1 LSTPEGA
8 VKKKIKA
15 MLNKHGVYS
24 FMPVQ
29 NGMGA
34 AALDYHCAVP
44 PAGLALMVEAKA
56 PGKKATLRQEVTMQ
70 QMESAGARTI
80 VIDGDNMDEL
90 EELIAT
96 MVLLGEQIVD
106 EEVDKS

>member
-1 LSTPEGA
+1 
-8 VKKKIKA
+8 
-15 MLNKHGVYS
+15 
-24 FMPVQ
+24 
-29 NGMGA
+29 
-34 AALDYHCAVP
+34 
-44 PAGLALMVEAKA
+44 
-56 PGKKATLRQEVTMQ
+56 MQ